1 MSTNKV
7 IVVSPQ
13 NAKEYL
19 STEEWQFFLNV
30 LDKLSTNGIELQ
42 ITYSNIL
49 SQHDQSQLQ

>member
-19 STEEWQFFLNV
+19 STEEWQLLLNII
-30 LDKLSTNGIELQ
+30 DKLSTNNIELQ
-42 ITYSNIL
+42 ITYTNIIR
-49 SQHDQSQLQ
+49 QHDQ